1 MEVRQRTVLFS
12 MGKQYSWLKTLSIGF
27 GIISFGITLAI
38 VGFFLTNKNN
48 QSVPGSANTSSEDNS
63 DTPPLL
69 IKHLGINF
77 DYYDP
82 KTNRAGDIVFIKDKL
97 EFDLIFFDYGFVIP
111 GDTNSTGRD
120 KSNPQP
126 TFIVPLGTPAR
137 ALVDGIVTA
146 IPTLWS
152 KDYSIH
158 ITTNGQMEKWIYE
171 TEHVINPK
179 VKVGDRVTAGQIVG
193 EVSNF
198 NNSAP
203 AGFGSVEI
211 GIFKGGNPPK
221 HVCPFLYL
229 DPSIKETIYAKLRA
243 FYKAWNEYRGKT
255 IYNESS
261 YSVPGCL
268 ALNEIE
274 G

>member
-1 MEVRQRTVLFS
+1 MEVRKRTLLFFVR
-12 MGKQYSWLKTLSIGF
+12 KDYSWLKTLSIGF
-27 GIISFGITLAI
+27 VIVSFGITLAI
-38 VGFFLTNKNN
+38 GGYLFVNN
-48 QSVPGSANTSSEDNS
+48 NSQIINTSKENS

-69 IKHLGINF
+69 IKHLGIDF
-77 DYYDP
+77 DKDL
-82 KTNRAGDIVFIKDKL
+82 VFTKEKL
-97 EFDLIFFDYGFVIP
+97 EFDSIFFDYGFVIP
-111 GDTNSTGRD
+111 ANNSATGRD

-137 ALVDGIVTA
+137 SLVDGIVVA
-146 IPTLWS
+146 MPILWS
-152 KDYSIH
+152 GDYSIH
-158 ITTNGQMEKWIYE
+158 VTANGKMGRWIYE
-171 TEHVINPK
+171 TEHIINPK
-179 VKVGDRVTAGQIVG
+179 VKVGDKVTAGQTVG

-203 AGFGSVEI
+203 PGFGSVEI
-211 GIFKGGNPPK
+211 GILRGGNPSN

-229 DPSIKETIYAKLRA
+229 DSSIKEDVYAKLRA
-243 FYKAWNEYRGKT
+243 FYKAWNEYRGKI

-268 ALNEIE
+268 TLSPIE